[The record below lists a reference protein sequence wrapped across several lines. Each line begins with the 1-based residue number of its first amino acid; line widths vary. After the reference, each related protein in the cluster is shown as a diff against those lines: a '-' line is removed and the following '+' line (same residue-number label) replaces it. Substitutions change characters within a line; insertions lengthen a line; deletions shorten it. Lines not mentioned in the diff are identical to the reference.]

1 MQNFTSD
8 ISKSK
13 FPLSDK
19 VSAKS
24 VRNGVMKEIL
34 KEHPEFNTNSNLSV
48 EELNHYRQLYVRNL
62 LSKEIGTLTE
72 LEHTVLDNINQNHLI
87 ADEASEIKNPATRG
101 QLWADRIA
109 AFGGSW
115 KFLGMF
121 GLFLLLWIVLNMQND
136 KRFDPYPFIL
146 LNLLLSCLAAIQ
158 APVIM
163 MSQNRQEEKDRERA
177 KNDYMVNLKSEL
189 EIRMLHE
196 KIDHLLITQEE
207 NLLKMQQ
214 TQMDIMQEIMKK
226 LNAG

>member
-87 ADEASEIKNPATRG
+87 ADEASEIKNPVTRG

-115 KFLGMF
+115 KFLSMF
-121 GLFLLLWIVLNMQND
+121 GLFLLWIILNMQMQND

-146 LNLLLSCLAAIQ
+146 FNFIALMPGSVKEQKTI
-158 APVIM
+158 IW
-163 MSQNRQEEKDRERA
+163 
-177 KNDYMVNLKSEL
+177 
-189 EIRMLHE
+189 
-196 KIDHLLITQEE
+196 
-207 NLLKMQQ
+207 
-214 TQMDIMQEIMKK
+214 
-226 LNAG
+226 